1 LAASETQLA
10 ELSFDG
16 DKQLYLSHLLSA
28 NWWTGAFQLVF
39 KLMRHFVLVAFLFAW
54 SNAFTAYADY
64 SLSHCNLDFA
74 STEIDLPALTNLGAK
89 LAFATVVALILGLLS
104 LSMWLEKLTAL
115 ARLALLE
122 RMPADYKDTKRE
134 VDLKKGYIAAVWMVA
149 VIFLLVPLIPASVCM
164 AFKILANSQLY
175 AMGEP
180 LIVIPEVARLPMNL
194 AESLLFSISM
204 AYCLVLAVI
213 SSALSIAPAKA
224 AKFSARL
231 MLNQAGRLMIA
242 TFFVVLLN
250 ALLSAPMSIYLAYL
264 APAEQKKDLL
274 LIIVSQLW
282 FGLSSALAWP
292 LSMLIFVEMLK
303 KNFSISTQQE
313 QSFSS
318 SENSAE

>member
-1 LAASETQLA
+1 MAASDTQLV
-10 ELSFDG
+10 ELNFDG
-16 DKQLYLSHLLSA
+16 DIQLDLSHILSA
-28 NWWTGAFQLVF
+28 KWWGSAF
-39 KLMRHFVLVAFLFAW
+39 KLIVSLLRHFVLVAFLFGW

-64 SLSHCNLDFA
+64 SLSHCNVDFA

-122 RMPADYKDTKRE
+122 RAPADYRDTKKE
-134 VDLKKGYIAAVWMVA
+134 VDLKKGYIAAVWMVS

-180 LIVIPEVARLPMNL
+180 LIVIPEMARLPMNL
-194 AESLLFSISM
+194 AESLLFSISLT
-204 AYCLVLAVI
+204 YCLVLAVI
-213 SSALSIAPAKA
+213 SSALSIPAPKA
-224 AKFSARL
+224 AKAGARL
-231 MLNQAGRLMIA
+231 MLDQAGRLMMA
-242 TFFVVLLN
+242 TVFVVLLN

-282 FGLSSALAWP
+282 FGISSSFVWP

-303 KNFSISTQQE
+303 KNFSISKQSE

-318 SENSAE
+318 PEKAVE